1 MILILNCGSSSLKF
15 SFFSEKNEVACCGKV
30 DNIGSKKSTLE
41 ITINEETRRQE
52 VSTINHRQAFSI
64 VSDTLDQNLNTI
76 DQIEAVGHRIVHGGT
91 LFKNPTEINND
102 VLLSITSCIPL
113 APLHNP
119 ASLNCIFAAQ
129 NRFPSIPHIAVFD
142 TAFYSTLPSKAYLYA
157 IPKNL
162 YYEKGI
168 RRFGF
173 HGCSHEY
180 IAKRC
185 AELLRKDF
193 DRFNCI
199 TCHLGNGVSLS
210 AVENGKCVDTTMGYP
225 PLEGVAM
232 GTRSGDIDPGL
243 IFALAREGMDLED
256 IEHMLQK
263 KSGLLGLSGTTFDV
277 RALEQAA
284 FGGDDNAQN
293 ALDVFA
299 YRIRKALG
307 GFYAA
312 LGKVDAIIFTGG
324 IGQNSTFMRHH
335 ILDGLESLGI
345 LIDSVRNRV
354 HNEQESE
361 ISNVD
366 GRVKIWIIPTKE
378 ELIILAKT
386 REVLN
391 RDIDYG

>member
-15 SFFSEKNEVACCGKV
+15 SCFGEKNEVACCGQV
-30 DNIGSKKSTLE
+30 DNIGSKKSTFE
-41 ITINEETRRQE
+41 ITINEETKHKK
-52 VSTINHRQAFSI
+52 VSTINHNQAFSI
-64 VSDTLDQNLNTI
+64 VSDTLDQNLETI
-76 DQIEAVGHRIVHGGT
+76 NQIEAVGHRVVHGGT
-91 LFKNPTEINND
+91 LFKEATKINND
-102 VLLSITSCIPL
+102 VILSIKSCIPL

-119 ASLNCIFAAQ
+119 ASLDCILASQ
-129 NRFPSIPHIAVFD
+129 NRFPSTPHIAVFD
-142 TAFYSTLPSKAYLYA
+142 TAFYSTLPPKAYLYA

-173 HGCSHEY
+173 HGCSHEF

-185 AELLRKDF
+185 AEMLRKDF

-210 AVENGKCVDTTMGYP
+210 AIENGKCVDTTMGYT

-232 GTRSGDIDPGL
+232 GTRSGDIDPGV
-243 IFALAREGMDLED
+243 IFHLARDGIELED

-284 FGGDDNAQN
+284 FGGDDNAQT

-307 GFYAA
+307 GFYAT
-312 LGKVDAIIFTGG
+312 LGQVDAIIFTGG

-354 HNEQESE
+354 HNKQESE
-361 ISNVD
+361 ISHVD
-366 GRVKIWIIPTKE
+366 GRVKIWIIPTNE
-378 ELIILAKT
+378 ELMIVAKT

-391 RDIDYG
+391 RDIDNG

>member
-15 SFFSEKNEVACCGKV
+15 SCFGEKNEVACSGQV
-30 DNIGSKKSTLE
+30 DNIGSKQSTFE
-41 ITINEETRRQE
+41 ITINEETKHKK
-52 VSTINHRQAFSI
+52 VSTINHNQAFSI
-64 VSDTLDQNLNTI
+64 VSDTLDQNLETI
-76 DQIEAVGHRIVHGGT
+76 NQIEAVGHRVVHGGT
-91 LFKNPTEINND
+91 LFKEATKINND
-102 VLLSITSCIPL
+102 VILSIKSCIPL

-119 ASLNCIFAAQ
+119 ASLDCILASQ
-129 NRFPSIPHIAVFD
+129 NRFPSTPHIAVFD
-142 TAFYSTLPSKAYLYA
+142 TAFYSTLPPKAYLYA

-173 HGCSHEY
+173 HGCSHEF

-185 AELLRKDF
+185 AEMLRKDF

-210 AVENGKCVDTTMGYP
+210 AIENGKCVDTTMGYT

-232 GTRSGDIDPGL
+232 GTRSGDIDPGV
-243 IFALAREGMDLED
+243 IFHLARDGIELED

-284 FGGDDNAQN
+284 FGGDDNAQT

-307 GFYAA
+307 GFYAT
-312 LGKVDAIIFTGG
+312 LGQVDAIIFTGG

-354 HNEQESE
+354 HNKQESE
-361 ISNVD
+361 ISHVD
-366 GRVKIWIIPTKE
+366 GRVKIWIIPTNE
-378 ELIILAKT
+378 ELMIVAKT

-391 RDIDYG
+391 QDIDNG